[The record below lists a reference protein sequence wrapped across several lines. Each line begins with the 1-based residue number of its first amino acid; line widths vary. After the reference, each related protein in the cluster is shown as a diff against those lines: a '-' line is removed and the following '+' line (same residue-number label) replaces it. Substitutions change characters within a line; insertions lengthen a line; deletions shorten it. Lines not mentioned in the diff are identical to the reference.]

1 MIGNKIE
8 EELPDQDLALPINKN
23 QIHESFYESQFFES
37 SVSIFLLT
45 LMFYLRDYLTP
56 DFIHFILCVADDEAS
71 VLFVTGLWLIH
82 KCYLQPS
89 DE

>member
-1 MIGNKIE
+1 MIGTKIE
-8 EELPDQDLALPINKN
+8 DEEPDQDSALPIN
-23 QIHESFYESQFFES
+23 QSQLHESFYESQFFDS
-37 SVSIFLLT
+37 SFSIFLLT
-45 LMFYLRDYLTP
+45 LMLYLREYLSP